1 MTNKENSNGDNTFKI
16 ITNEDMYQKLEAI
29 YDEVK
34 KTNGR
39 VTALEQKH
47 KNLITVVTTV
57 LGAIGVMAVWI
68 ITKITELFGR

>member
-39 VTALEQKH
+39 VTALEHKH
-47 KNLITVVTTV
+47 KNLIAVVTTV

>member
-1 MTNKENSNGDNTFKI
+1 
-16 ITNEDMYQKLEAI
+16 MYQKLEAI